1 MADSKAKVKSD
12 SKTKSSSKYGNDT
25 LIGKLS
31 QGKIG
36 TYQEAPGGGT
46 PLPKNHKAPSKEW
59 VAEHRKSQ
67 PRDEDGQFTYN
78 SANAKPL
85 KFGPS
90 RGTTIPPFLKGVKLK
105 AFMKG
110 TEDGK
115 GDTLWDA
122 EHKRFTFHKG
132 FTAKDLIYWAKHYI
146 NSEEGFGEIL
156 SQIVEEKTG
165 KYGRGEN
172 LVSENTIGF
181 SGRKALTAGG
191 KVKFKTED
199 DERDA
204 FGRTLMGEDKR
215 GRERIESNLTANDE
229 SKEKAISTSRIGDI
243 PDYLKRLKALDDSDR
258 ISLSEQK
265 SIWRKQPDGINTHD
279 LGTQRFDKAEGLVGK
294 VLDEDYIDKK
304 GKATADLMARQR
316 SGELKVH
323 PEDDIKHTITPTKD
337 VDDNKEPKDID
348 DGFSDNTPKDN
359 SSNDNTSNDNTS
371 KEETPVDT
379 GKRAR
384 DIERFKKTITKDKA
398 TGEKVQEVQKILDE
412 FFKTSGKYHL
422 TNEDYGYIMDNMGKK
437 PGKLAKEI
445 ARKFRDE
452 HILNK
457 PALEPTPKVE
467 ANVQGGETPTSQ
479 ETPKEDTPN
488 VEPPKSDVS
497 KKLDIKKGAKKPGK
511 VFSYIDKKE
520 GKTYDKRQP
529 ISDPETYAWTFDKEF
544 DKPSR
549 EGIEELKKYGLKDA
563 IYSTKYPSMA
573 TEYLDIRDIK
583 DPTQQEEVKAY
594 TILKGAQDKKV
605 YLPDDVRKKYTAIVN
620 RALRAKKGFE
630 DAKPG
635 SVPYRTFP
643 ITDEDVNKFFEEN
656 KGILAPAIPLIDK
669 LKDKDLRKKQIVKAI
684 SRGDLSNMEQLMQ
697 VLTKGQ

>member
-1 MADSKAKVKSD
+1 MAD
-12 SKTKSSSKYGNDT
+12 SKTKSGSKYGDDT

-36 TYQEAPGGGT
+36 TYKEAPGGGT

-110 TEDGK
+110 TKGDSK

-122 EHKRFTFHKG
+122 AHKRYTFEYDI
-132 FTAKDLIYWAKHYI
+132 TAKDLIYYAKHFI
-146 NSEEGFGEIL
+146 NSNEGFGEIL
-156 SQIVEEKTG
+156 SQIVKEKTG

-199 DERDA
+199 DERDE

-215 GRERIESNLTANDE
+215 GRERIESNLTANDD
-229 SKEKAISTSRIGDI
+229 SKEKAIATSRIGDI

-258 ISLSEQK
+258 LSLNEQK
-265 SIWRKQPDGINTHD
+265 SIWRKQDDKINTKE
-279 LGTQRFDKAEGLVGK
+279 LGTQRYDIAEGLVGK

-316 SGELKVH
+316 SGELKVQ
-323 PEDDIKHTITPTKD
+323 PEDTIKKPSVIPIKD
-337 VDDNKEPKDID
+337 DDDKKPKDIE
-348 DGFSDNTPKDN
+348 DGFNDSTSSDNTPK
-359 SSNDNTSNDNTS
+359 
-371 KEETPVDT
+371 EEKPVDT

-384 DIERFKKTITKDKA
+384 DIERFKKTIATDKA
-398 TGEKVQEVQKILDE
+398 TGEKVKEVKNILDE
-412 FFKTSGKYHL
+412 FFKKAGKYHL
-422 TNEDYGYIMDNMGKK
+422 TDEDYGYIMDNMGKK

-445 ARKFRDE
+445 AKRFRDE
-452 HILNK
+452 HISNK
-457 PALEPTPKVE
+457 PRLEPTPNIEEK
-467 ANVQGGETPTSQ
+467 AQGGETPTSQ
-479 ETPKEDTPN
+479 ETPKEETPS
-488 VEPPKSDVS
+488 VETPKSDIS
-497 KKLDIKKGAKKPGK
+497 KKLDIKKGAKKPDK
-511 VFSYIDKKE
+511 VFSSIEKK
-520 GKTYDKRQP
+520 GKKIFDKRQP
-529 ISDPETYAWTFDKEF
+529 IPNPGEYTMEFAEQF

-549 EGIEELKKYGLKDA
+549 EGIAELAKYGLKYTISA
-563 IYSTKYPSMA
+563 VKYPPMA
-573 TEYLDIRDIK
+573 VEYLDIRDIK

-594 TILKGAQDKKV
+594 TILKGAQDEKV
-605 YLPDDVRKKYTAIVN
+605 YLPDDVKAKYEKIVKQ
-620 RALRAKKGFE
+620 ALRAKKGFE

-643 ITDEDVNKFFEEN
+643 ITDEDVDKFFEEN
-656 KGILAPAIPLIDK
+656 KGILAPAIPIIDK
-669 LKDKDLRKKQIVKAI
+669 LKDKDLKKKQIVKAI
-684 SRGDLSNMEQLMQ
+684 SRGQLNNMTQLMK
-697 VLTKGQ
+697 VLTKEQ

>member
-12 SKTKSSSKYGNDT
+12 SKTKSGSKYSNDT

-146 NSEEGFGEIL
+146 NSKEGFGEIL

-215 GRERIESNLTANDE
+215 GRERIESNLTSNDD
-229 SKEKAISTSRIGDI
+229 SKEKAIATSRIGDI

-265 SIWRKQPDGINTHD
+265 SIWRKQPDGINTHE

-323 PEDDIKHTITPTKD
+323 PEDDIKHTIIPIKD
-337 VDDNKEPKDID
+337 VDDNKEPKDVD
-348 DGFSDNTPKDN
+348 DGF
-359 SSNDNTSNDNTS
+359 NDNTSSDNTS
-371 KEETPVDT
+371 SNNTPKEEKPVDT

-384 DIERFKKTITKDKA
+384 DIERFKKTITTDKA
-398 TGEKVQEVQKILDE
+398 TGEKVQGVQKILDE

-422 TNEDYGYIMDNMGKK
+422 TDEDYGYIMDNMGKK

-457 PALEPTPKVE
+457 PAVEPTPKVE
-467 ANVQGGETPTSQ
+467 ANVKGGETPTSQ
-479 ETPKEDTPN
+479 ETPKEETSKEETPS
-488 VEPPKSDVS
+488 VEPPKSDIS
-497 KKLDIKKGAKKPGK
+497 KKLDIKKGAKKPDK
-511 VFSYIDKKE
+511 VFSYIDKKN

-529 ISDPETYAWTFDKEF
+529 ISNPKAYVIAFEKEIGEVWNKGKEWLKESKLPTFF
-544 DKPSR
+544 S
-549 EGIEELKKYGLKDA
+549 KDWDEQT
-563 IYSTKYPSMA
+563 IKD
-573 TEYLDIRDIK
+573 LDIRDIK
-583 DPTQQEEVKAY
+583 DPQQQKEMAAYEVLLEARA
-594 TILKGAQDKKV
+594 KGQELSDK
-605 YLPDDVRKKYTAIVN
+605 VRKECETIV
-620 RALRAKKGFE
+620 RQALRAKKGFE
-630 DAKPG
+630 GAKPG

-656 KGILAPAIPLIDK
+656 KGILTPALPIIER
-669 LKDKDLRKKQIVKAI
+669 LKDKDLRKRQIVKAI
-684 SRGDLSNMEQLMQ
+684 SRGQLSNKEQLMEA
-697 VLTKGQ
+697 LTKIQ